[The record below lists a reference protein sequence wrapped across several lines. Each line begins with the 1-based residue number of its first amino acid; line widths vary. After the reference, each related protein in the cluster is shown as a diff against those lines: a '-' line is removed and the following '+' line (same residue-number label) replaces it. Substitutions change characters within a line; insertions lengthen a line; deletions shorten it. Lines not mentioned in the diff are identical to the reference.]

1 MFDARL
7 RRVMEPA
14 LGQAAGWLD
23 RPWITPDR
31 LTGLNLVLGLAS
43 AVLAA
48 VQWWLPALAAWLLC
62 RVADGLDGPL
72 ARRRNARAGTEDTGR
87 GGFWDICADFIV
99 YGATVVGVG
108 IGATEGF
115 GAPWLPFLLV
125 LFAYYINGTA
135 FLAFSSIAEKT
146 GRQLRDGRSLSFL
159 GGLTEGAETV
169 AVHSLWLVLPGAAWE
184 IAAVWALLVTASGVQ
199 RIIAGYRSLGEVWAG
214 PASGA
219 GTRPAPPLP
228 RACLAMPDAP

>member
-1 MFDARL
+1 MFDASL
-7 RRVMEPA
+7 RRVMQPA
-14 LGQAAGWLD
+14 TERAAASLD

-43 AVLAA
+43 AALAA
-48 VQWWLPALAAWLLC
+48 GQWWLPALAAWLLC

-72 ARRRNARAGTEDTGR
+72 ARRRNRYTGSADTGR
-87 GGFWDICADFIV
+87 GGFWDICADFVV

-108 IGATEGF
+108 IGATAAF

-146 GRQLRDGRSLSFL
+146 GRQLRDGRTFSFL
-159 GGLTEGAETV
+159 PGLTEGAETV
-169 AVHSLWLVLPGAAWE
+169 AVHSLWLVFPGVAWQIAAAWAMLVMAS
-184 IAAVWALLVTASGVQ
+184 AAQ
-199 RIIAGYRSLGEVWAG
+199 RIVAGYRSL
-214 PASGA
+214 
-219 GTRPAPPLP
+219 R
-228 RACLAMPDAP
+228 

>member
-7 RRVMEPA
+7 RRAMEPA
-14 LGQAAGWLD
+14 LERAAVWLD
-23 RPWITPDR
+23 RPGITPDR

-43 AVLAA
+43 AAFAA
-48 VQWWLPALAAWLLC
+48 GQWWLPALAAWLLC
-62 RVADGLDGPL
+62 RIADGVDGPL
-72 ARRRNARAGTEDTGR
+72 ARLRNRQSGSQDTGR

-108 IGATEGF
+108 IGASAAF

-125 LFAYYINGTA
+125 LFGYYINGTA

-159 GGLTEGAETV
+159 PGLTEGAETV
-169 AVHSLWLVLPGAAWE
+169 AVHSLWLIFPGVAWQ
-184 IAAVWALLVTASGVQ
+184 IAAVWALLVTASAVQ
-199 RIIAGYRSLGEVWAG
+199 RIIAGYRSL
-214 PASGA
+214 
-219 GTRPAPPLP
+219 R
-228 RACLAMPDAP
+228 

>member
-1 MFDARL
+1 MFDTQL
-7 RRVMEPA
+7 RRVMAPSLER
-14 LGQAAGWLD
+14 AAAWLD
-23 RPWITPDR
+23 RPGVTPDR
-31 LTGLNLVLGLAS
+31 LTALNLILGLAS
-43 AVLAA
+43 AGFAA
-48 VQWWLPALAAWLLC
+48 VQWWLPALLAWLVC

-72 ARRRNARAGTEDTGR
+72 ARRRRRHRRARSPDTGR

-108 IGATEGF
+108 IGATAAF

-159 GGLTEGAETV
+159 RGLTEGAETV
-169 AVHSLWLVLPGAAWE
+169 AVHSLWLIFPSVAWQ
-184 IAAVWALLVTASGVQ
+184 IATAWALLVTASAAQ
-199 RIIAGYRSLGEVWAG
+199 RIVAGYRSLQ
-214 PASGA
+214 
-219 GTRPAPPLP
+219 
-228 RACLAMPDAP
+228 

>member
-1 MFDARL
+1 MFDASL
-7 RRVMEPA
+7 RRAMEPA
-14 LGQAAGWLD
+14 VERAAAWLD
-23 RPWITPDR
+23 KPWITPDR
-31 LTGLNLVLGLAS
+31 LTILNLLLGLAS

-48 VQWWLPALAAWLLC
+48 TQWWLPALAAWLLC

-72 ARRRNARAGTEDTGR
+72 ARLRNRRTGSADTGR
-87 GGFWDICADFIV
+87 GGFLDICADFVV

-108 IGATEGF
+108 IGATTAF

-159 GGLTEGAETV
+159 SGLTEGAETI
-169 AVHSLWLVLPGAAWE
+169 AVHSLWLVFPVVASE
-184 IAAVWALLVTASGVQ
+184 IAAGWALLVTASAVL
-199 RIIAGYRSLGEVWAG
+199 RIIAGYRSL
-214 PASGA
+214 
-219 GTRPAPPLP
+219 R
-228 RACLAMPDAP
+228 

>member
-14 LGQAAGWLD
+14 TARAAAWLD
-23 RPWITPDR
+23 RPRITPDR

-43 AVLAA
+43 AGLAA
-48 VQWWLPALAAWLLC
+48 AQWWLPALAAWLLC

-72 ARRRNARAGTEDTGR
+72 ARRRNHRTGRTDTGR
-87 GGFWDICADFIV
+87 GGFWDICADFVV

-108 IGATEGF
+108 IGATAAF

-146 GRQLRDGRSLSFL
+146 GRQLSDGRSLSFL
-159 GGLTEGAETV
+159 PGLTEGAETV
-169 AVHSLWLVLPGAAWE
+169 AVHGLWLVFPGVAWE
-184 IAAVWALLVTASGVQ
+184 IAAVWAALVTAGAVE
-199 RIIAGYRSLGEVWAG
+199 RIIAGYRSL
-214 PASGA
+214 
-219 GTRPAPPLP
+219 R
-228 RACLAMPDAP
+228 

>member
-7 RRVMEPA
+7 RVLMAPA
-14 LGQAAGWLD
+14 LTRAAGWLD
-23 RPWITPDR
+23 RTPVTPDR

-48 VQWWLPALAAWLLC
+48 GQSWLPALAAWLLC

-72 ARRRNARAGTEDTGR
+72 ARRRNLRAGTEDTGR
-87 GGFWDICADFIV
+87 GGFWDICADFTV
-99 YGATVVGVG
+99 YGATVVGIGV
-108 IGATEGF
+108 GATAAF

-146 GRQLRDGRSLSFL
+146 GRQLRDGRSLSFP

-169 AVHSLWLVLPGAAWE
+169 AVHSFWLIFPGAAWE
-184 IAAVWALLVTASGVQ
+184 IASVWALLVTASAAQ
-199 RIIAGYRSLGEVWAG
+199 RIIAGYRSLH
-214 PASGA
+214 
-219 GTRPAPPLP
+219 
-228 RACLAMPDAP
+228 

>member
-14 LGQAAGWLD
+14 LGRAAARLD

-31 LTGLNLVLGLAS
+31 LTALNLVLGVAS

-48 VQWWLPALAAWLLC
+48 GQWWLPALAAWLLC
-62 RVADGLDGPL
+62 RIADGLDGPL
-72 ARRRNARAGTEDTGR
+72 ARLRNRRTGVADTGR
-87 GGFWDICADFIV
+87 GGFWDICADFVV

-108 IGATEGF
+108 IGANAAF

-135 FLAFSSIAEKT
+135 FLAFSSIAEKA

-159 GGLTEGAETV
+159 PGLTEGAETV
-169 AVHSLWLVLPGAAWE
+169 AVHSLWLIFPGAAWQ
-184 IAAVWALLVTASGVQ
+184 IAAVWALLVTASAVQ
-199 RIIAGYRSLGEVWAG
+199 RIIAGYRSL
-214 PASGA
+214 
-219 GTRPAPPLP
+219 R
-228 RACLAMPDAP
+228 